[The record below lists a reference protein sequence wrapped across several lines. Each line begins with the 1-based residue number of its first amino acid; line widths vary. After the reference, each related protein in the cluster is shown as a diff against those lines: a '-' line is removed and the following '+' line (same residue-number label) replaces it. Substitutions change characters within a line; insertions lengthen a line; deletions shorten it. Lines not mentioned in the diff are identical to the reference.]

1 MAHQKW
7 GDIEYAGTNTYG
19 FEVIPS
25 SYIYVENGHVRSPS
39 LSSRVLFMVSDEKG
53 RYSQAAIAF
62 EPPEEDVEPYLYHW
76 PYTYDSKIK
85 PNIRCVKGQG
95 TRGIQIPYE
104 D

>member
-1 MAHQKW
+1 
-7 GDIEYAGTNTYG
+7 
-19 FEVIPS
+19 
-25 SYIYVENGHVRSPS
+25 
-39 LSSRVLFMVSDEKG
+39 MVSGDG
-53 RYSQAAIAF
+53 YTFSDAAIAF
-62 EPPEEDVEPYLYHW
+62 ESPEEDVEPYLYHW